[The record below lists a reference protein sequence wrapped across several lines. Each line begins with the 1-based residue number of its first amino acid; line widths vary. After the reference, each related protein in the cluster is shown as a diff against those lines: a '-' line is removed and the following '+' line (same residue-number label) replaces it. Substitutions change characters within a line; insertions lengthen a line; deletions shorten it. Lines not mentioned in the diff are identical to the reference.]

1 MIYFK
6 IYDFFTG
13 LKRRV
18 ALSGSELVGSWAN
31 RFYLLSLALLQGV
44 AWWSAHFIYK
54 NLVGGLLVLHYN
66 IDFGID
72 WVGDPTNIFYF
83 PDLGLLF
90 ALISIIFLLFSAPGW
105 HFRFQAQ
112 LALAGAVFL
121 NLMVI
126 IALGSVY
133 LINFR

>member
-1 MIYFK
+1 MIYSK

-18 ALSGSELVGSWAN
+18 VLSGSELVGSWAN
-31 RFYLLSLALLQGV
+31 RIYLLALALLQV
-44 AWWSAHFIYK
+44 TAWWSAHFIYK

-72 WVGDPTNIFYF
+72 WVGDPNNIFYF
-83 PDLGLLF
+83 PSLGLLF
-90 ALISIIFLLFSAPGW
+90 ILVSFIFLLFSAPGRN
-105 HFRFQAQ
+105 FRFQSQ

-121 NLMVI
+121 NILVI